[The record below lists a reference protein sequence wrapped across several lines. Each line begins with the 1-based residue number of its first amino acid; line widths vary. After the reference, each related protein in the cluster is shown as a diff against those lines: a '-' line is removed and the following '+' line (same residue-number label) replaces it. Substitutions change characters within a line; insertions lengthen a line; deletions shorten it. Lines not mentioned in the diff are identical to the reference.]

1 MHAPQRDPTTVAF
14 ESGVSLFGDIRRYR
28 LANLFPRLI
37 RAPPTPHL
45 HPLSSEVVEGVELE
59 GVFPRVPISIGVFV
73 KNTDIS
79 SESNRLNNRF
89 ASSSVIAKR
98 ISVG

>member
-37 RAPPTPHL
+37 RAPSTPHL
-45 HPLSSEVVEGVELE
+45 HPLTRLQCFVVFEEVLDLCEE
-59 GVFPRVPISIGVFV
+59 
-73 KNTDIS
+73 
-79 SESNRLNNRF
+79 
-89 ASSSVIAKR
+89 
-98 ISVG
+98 